1 MCILFAQAILLM
13 VIADLEIED
22 VRFGDNEPPRYD
34 TFRIEE
40 VVLSS
45 GGYPVFTGN
54 VVDTDPEDDNRLF
67 TMREYV
73 WETGSPA
80 KQWHFNFEGGCWDD
94 DGYAILQ
101 YMTDDDPPE
110 ERFLGVGFFQ
120 VDLSPGDPESREE
133 LGLAVLLDDE
143 GDTVCSPHLFGSIV
157 NWTNACCRDAVYI
170 GGWEDDDEVYATCGW
185 YYTDIGL
192 EYERGFVEIAYEN
205 VQIRLIEDS
214 NIEGSWE
221 KIIHDSAEEFL
232 VVGGTMVNETRACGD
247 LRIGYVDLNDS
258 PCDITDQSYWGPGT
272 YNLLEG
278 PLVQLDDGFYAYLGN
293 GLDGSTEAVA
303 VTLWS
308 WDWQLSPS
316 MVLDD
321 SDLYETE
328 EYAELEDYSDI
339 YVFAADYISTVNSER
354 IVMLIYGVRNSNLD
368 ECILVANT
376 PVNPVRK
383 TLGTFAITDVLV
395 VSTEEEYSV
404 EARDFT
410 FTSLSPVEGV
420 GGGNAV
426 YGSDQDFWLFR
437 ITEEE

>member
-1 MCILFAQAILLM
+1 MIILFAQAILLM
-13 VIADLEIED
+13 VIADLEIQD
-22 VRFGDNEPPRYD
+22 VRFDDDVPPRYD
-34 TFRIEE
+34 DFRIEE

-45 GGYPVFTGN
+45 GGNPVFTGY
-54 VVDTDPEDDNRLF
+54 VKDTDPEDNNRLF

-73 WETGSPA
+73 WTTSPPA
-80 KQWHFNFEGGCWDD
+80 KDWFFNFEGGYRDD

-101 YMTDDDPPE
+101 YMTDDDPQE

-120 VDLSPGDPESREE
+120 VDLNTLYPDNREE

-143 GDTVCSPHLFGSIV
+143 GETVCSPHLFGSIA

-170 GGWEDDDEVYATCGW
+170 GDWEDDDEVYATCGW
-185 YYTDIGL
+185 YYIGSSL
-192 EYERGFVEIAYEN
+192 DDERGFVEIAYEN

-214 NIEGSWE
+214 QINGAWE
-221 KIIHDSAEEFL
+221 QIIHDTGEEFL
-232 VVGGTMVNETRACGD
+232 VVGGTMANETRAYGD

-258 PCDITDQSYWGPGT
+258 PCDINDQSYWGPGT
-272 YNLLEG
+272 YDFLEG

-293 GLDGSTEAVA
+293 GLDGSTDAVA

-308 WDWQLSPS
+308 WDWQLSPT

-321 SDLYETE
+321 SDLYEDDD
-328 EYAELEDYSDI
+328 ELDAYSDI
-339 YVFAADYISTVNSER
+339 YVFAAAYIPTVNSER
-354 IVMLIYGVRNSNLD
+354 IVMLIYGVKNSNLD

-404 EARDFT
+404 EAQDFT
-410 FTSLSPVEGV
+410 FTSLNPVEGV
-420 GGGNAV
+420 GGGFAE
-426 YGSDQDFWLFR
+426 SSTDQDFWLFR
-437 ITEEE
+437 IAEEE